1 MVLRHPQRLPL
12 LAMGMAALLTG
23 LWAGLLRL
31 GWEVPPLQPTLPAVH
46 GPLMISGFLGS
57 LISLERA
64 VALGRRWA
72 YAAPLLSGLG
82 GLGLIAGFHGPGAR
96 VLILAGSLGLVAI
109 FAVIIRLR
117 PALYTVAMGL
127 GAVCWVVGN
136 FLWLWGWP
144 IAYLVFWW
152 AGFLLLTIAGER
164 QELARLQ
171 RLSSAGQASFLAT
184 LMSVLAGL
192 IVIGSSF
199 DIGVRLVGAGMVGL
213 AIWLGQHDIARRT
226 VRQTGVTRFI
236 AVCLLSGYVWLGLS
250 GLLAVIFGGVSAG
263 PQYDAMLHAFFLGF
277 VFAMIFGHAPIIFP
291 AVLGAK
297 MAFRPMFY
305 AHAILL
311 QVTLILR
318 LAGDLI
324 GWGAGRQV
332 GGLLNV
338 VALLFF
344 LANTVYALRS
354 PAERAATVKAGAS

>member
-1 MVLRHPQRLPL
+1 MILRHPQRLPL
-12 LAMGMAALLTG
+12 LAMGMVALLTG

-31 GWEVPPLQPTLPAVH
+31 GWDVPPLQPTWPAVH
-46 GPLMISGFLGS
+46 GPLMISGFLGT

-72 YAAPLLSGLG
+72 YTAPLLSGLG
-82 GLGLIAGFHGPGAR
+82 GLSLIVGFPGPVAQI
-96 VLILAGSLGLVAI
+96 LIMAGSLGLVAI

-117 PALYTVAMGL
+117 PALYTVTMGL
-127 GAVCWVVGN
+127 GAVCWIMGN
-136 FLWLWGWP
+136 LLWLIGWP
-144 IAYLVFWW
+144 ISYLVFWW

-171 RLSSAGQASFLAT
+171 HLSPAGQASFLVT
-184 LMSVLAGL
+184 LVSVLTGL

-199 DIGVRLVGAGMVGL
+199 DIGVRLVGGGMVGL
-213 AIWLGQHDIARRT
+213 ALWLGRHDIARRT
-226 VRQTGVTRFI
+226 VRQAGVTRFI

-250 GLLAVIFGGVSAG
+250 GLLAVVFGGISAG

-277 VFAMIFGHAPIIFP
+277 VFAIIFGHAPIIFP
-291 AVLGAK
+291 AVLGAR

-318 LAGDLI
+318 LAGDVM
-324 GWGAGRQV
+324 GWGPGRQV

-338 VALLFF
+338 VVLLLF
-344 LANTVYALRS
+344 LANTVYALSS
-354 PAERAATVKAGAS
+354 PSERAAPIKAGAS